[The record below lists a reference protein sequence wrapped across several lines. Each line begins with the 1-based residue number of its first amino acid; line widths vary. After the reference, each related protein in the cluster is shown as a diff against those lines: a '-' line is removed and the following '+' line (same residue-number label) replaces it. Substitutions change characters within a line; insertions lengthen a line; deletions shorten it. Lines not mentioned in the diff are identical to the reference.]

1 MPIGLLITFLIF
13 IRDLFAV
20 IMWPNEYSMKPRDS
34 KGMEEESVV
43 NMPIKLEQMIW
54 PFFSLSHLWF
64 YINNSETI
72 TTLDF
77 LPHKF
82 WFNRQTLWLNNLILW
97 TFLCM
102 VHMVIEKVKKRQS
115 IAEPQCPNLTDA
127 PMNDKNE
134 TENWASVMEL
144 LI

>member
-82 WFNRQTLWLNNLILW
+82 WFGEYEELEVPKLMSHADIKVQEFLTIGSLLWI
-97 TFLCM
+97 M
-102 VHMVIEKVKKRQS
+102 
-115 IAEPQCPNLTDA
+115 
-127 PMNDKNE
+127 
-134 TENWASVMEL
+134 ASLRL
-144 LI
+144 LPEDC